1 MCCHC
6 PFLSAMLPSDILSF
20 LGVLYPISA
29 PFSRSSAKPESQPG
43 SISVWQRDGT
53 LHIEGPL
60 TDWHHKLL
68 MRRSLLVTTQKG
80 VAWKEGSIKHISFH
94 SESRSYATYDDDE
107 YSKGF
112 IQFVWSFCS
121 RGNITNSS
129 SICSYYFDKSQV
141 LLLIARSGKRPMQWI
156 WSRILHCKR
165 SPFHKIYF
173 KTFTQSWP
181 LGSRPMWKAKSS
193 WPSCPW
199 SLET

>member
-1 MCCHC
+1 
-6 PFLSAMLPSDILSF
+6 MLPSDILSF
-20 LGVLYPISA
+20 LGVLYPIST
-29 PFSRSSAKPESQPG
+29 PFSRSAPKPERQPG

-53 LHIEGPL
+53 LHIEDPL

-94 SESRSYATYDDDE
+94 SESRSYVTYDDDA
-107 YSKGF
+107 YSKAF

-141 LLLIARSGKRPMQWI
+141 LLIIARSGKRPMQCNGFEAEYCIAKGAPSTRYRLVGWAELKE
-156 WSRILHCKR
+156 WAKFWLGLALSIL
-165 SPFHKIYF
+165 F
-173 KTFTQSWP
+173 
-181 LGSRPMWKAKSS
+181 
-193 WPSCPW
+193 
-199 SLET
+199 

>member
-1 MCCHC
+1 
-6 PFLSAMLPSDILSF
+6 MLPLPVVVYNVAIRHPLSSF
-20 LGVLYPISA
+20 LGVLYPIST

-43 SISVWQRDGT
+43 SISVWQRNGT
-53 LHIEGPL
+53 LHIEDPL

-112 IQFVWSFCS
+112 IQFVLSFCS

-156 WSRILHCKR
+156 WSRILYCKR
-165 SPFHKIYF
+165 SPFHKISSGWL
-173 KTFTQSWP
+173 SWIEKM
-181 LGSRPMWKAKSS
+181 S
-193 WPSCPW
+193 
-199 SLET
+199 

>member
-6 PFLSAMLPSDILSF
+6 PLLSAMLPSDIPSF
-20 LGVLYPISA
+20 LGVLYPISTL
-29 PFSRSSAKPESQPG
+29 FSRPAPKPERQPG

-94 SESRSYATYDDDE
+94 SESRSYVTYDDDA
-107 YSKGF
+107 YSKAF

-129 SICSYYFDKSQV
+129 SICSYYFDHKFFC
-141 LLLIARSGKRPMQWI
+141 LLLALVKDPCNGFEAEYCIAKGAPSTRYRLVGWAKLKEWAKFWLGLALS
-156 WSRILHCKR
+156 IL
-165 SPFHKIYF
+165 F
-173 KTFTQSWP
+173 
-181 LGSRPMWKAKSS
+181 
-193 WPSCPW
+193 
-199 SLET
+199 